1 MLKKTAV
8 AIPLLI
14 CVLLGAEEIVPPL
27 KNMDFSS
34 GLTHWRSASA
44 IDDGTF
50 AVIRENN
57 VNVLQISGG
66 SREVS
71 QLVQT
76 VYVSPEKLLNKRVNL
91 FAEIKPAKITCGSL
105 HFMIREV
112 NAAGKTVRYRTV
124 KIDKW
129 TPDKWNRYNISLKVN
144 KPTKKIQVYIKSNY
158 LRPEDRIFLKN
169 IVLNI
174 TSSAR

>member
-50 AVIRENN
+50 AVIRETMSMSCKYLADQEKYLN
-57 VNVLQISGG
+57 L
-66 SREVS
+66 SR
-71 QLVQT
+71 
-76 VYVSPEKLLNKRVNL
+76 P
-91 FAEIKPAKITCGSL
+91 
-105 HFMIREV
+105 FMFLR
-112 NAAGKTVRYRTV
+112 K
-124 KIDKW
+124 
-129 TPDKWNRYNISLKVN
+129 
-144 KPTKKIQVYIKSNY
+144 NY
-158 LRPEDRIFLKN
+158 
-169 IVLNI
+169 
-174 TSSAR
+174 